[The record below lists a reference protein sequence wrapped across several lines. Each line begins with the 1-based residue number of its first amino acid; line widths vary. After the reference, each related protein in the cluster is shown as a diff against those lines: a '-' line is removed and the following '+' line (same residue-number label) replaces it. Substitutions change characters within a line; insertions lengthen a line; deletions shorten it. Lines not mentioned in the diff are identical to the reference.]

1 MLLCFLNTQ
10 ETGLFAKKNL
20 LDFQELHNTTVEHG
34 LPTLV
39 AQTAIAVDFDSELL
53 ISRACALS
61 HLGGDHIF
69 DEQTIH

>member
-10 ETGLFAKKNL
+10 ETGLFTKKNL

-39 AQTAIAVDFDSELL
+39 AQTAIAVDFDTGLVSN
-53 ISRACALS
+53 RA
-61 HLGGDHIF
+61 
-69 DEQTIH
+69 